1 MPEFLCPGLIGRR
14 AELDGLIGLVDESGG
29 AVVVLGEA
37 GIGKSR
43 LVRELAAAA
52 QDRGVFLLAG
62 RAAQSAQP
70 APYRPL
76 AEAVLAGCRRFGLPG
91 SAELVPYRPAL
102 GRLVPDWHRPGLAES
117 AESTVVL
124 GEGLLRLLHAWGDD
138 AGALLVLE
146 DMHWADPESLAVL
159 EYLADHALEV
169 RLACVAT
176 ARPEPSPGVDL
187 LRSLAGRRAAALV
200 ELSALSAAEVAAMA
214 GACLRT
220 TLLPTG
226 LDRLL
231 ARAEG
236 LPFLVEELLAAAAGG
251 GGLVRDGGQWVMR
264 PGRETVVPQTLAA
277 SIMQRM
283 DALDSAGQQTAQAAA
298 LMGRRFDPA
307 LVAAV
312 VERPVDEVLSV
323 LRCCAGLQL
332 VSVDAA
338 GFQFRHEL
346 TRDAVLAGLTEGA
359 RSMLARRA
367 CAVLERVYPGLPGRW
382 CQLAAELSVLA
393 GDVDGAARL
402 LLTAGQRAVARGALA
417 TAAGVLGEAHQLVR
431 DGVEL
436 AQEID
441 ELRTEVAAL
450 TGDVDTAF
458 AIGDGLARRAPDPG
472 RRARVHLRLAQAA
485 SAASRWA
492 AAQEQLGLAGELT
505 ASADDAVPVRVDALA
520 AHVLLGAARPDEAA
534 AVARRALQAA
544 ERLDLAESACQALE
558 VLGRVARMRD
568 LHEAEL
574 AFARQLEI
582 AAGHDLPLW
591 IVRAMHELGTIDML
605 AANHA
610 DRVRRARV
618 LAAEA
623 GALSTAAT
631 IDLQLAGSALVS
643 FDVAGCLDA
652 ARRCQHAARRW
663 SLGLLLAVA
672 LGYEA
677 RAYAIAGDRAAMERA
692 IAEAAAVDRPEPQVH
707 SNAWSSR
714 AMFRLLREDHDG
726 AIAAYDTAVSF
737 DRRTPMVPI
746 RAYWGDWALLRTV
759 HDRDGDQARD
769 EARMH
774 TPAGDFLNEA
784 MLGYADASAASRRG
798 SPGEAEVLFS
808 AARAKISTGRACQA
822 RRHLAERLVAGCAV
836 ADGWGEPVEWLTEAA
851 AFFGGIGQTH
861 LERGCRSLLRKAGAR
876 LPRREHGHQ
885 HVPPALA
892 AMGVTDREADV
903 LALVADGLTSKE
915 IAARLYLSART
926 VDKHVERLLT
936 KTGLS
941 RRAELRQFST

>member
-1 MPEFLCPGLIGRR
+1 
-14 AELDGLIGLVDESGG
+14 
-29 AVVVLGEA
+29 VVVLGEA

-52 QDRGVFLLAG
+52 QDRGVFMLAG
-62 RAAQSAQP
+62 RAVQGAQP

-76 AEAVLAGCRRFGLPG
+76 AEAVLSGCRRFGLPG

-102 GRLVPDWHRPGLAES
+102 GRLVPEWHRPGLAES

-124 GEGLLRLLHAWGDD
+124 GEGLLRLLHAWGGD

-159 EYLADHALEV
+159 EYLADHAVEI

-187 LRSLAGRRAAALV
+187 LRSLVARRAAAVV
-200 ELSALSAAEVAAMA
+200 ELSELSAAEVAAMA
-214 GACLRT
+214 GECLRT
-220 TLLPTG
+220 TVLPAG

-236 LPFLVEELLAAAAGG
+236 VPFLVEELLAAAVDG
-251 GGLVRDGGQWVMR
+251 GGLVREGGRWVMR
-264 PGRETVVPQTLAA
+264 PGGETVVPQTLSDNIA
-277 SIMQRM
+277 QRM
-283 DALDSAGQQTAQAAA
+283 DALDPAGRQIARAAA
-298 LMGRRFDPA
+298 LFGRRFDPA
-307 LVAAV
+307 LAAAL
-312 VERPVDEVLSV
+312 VERSVDEVLGV
-323 LRCCAGLQL
+323 LRRCVGLQL
-332 VSVDAA
+332 VSVDAG

-346 TRDAVLAGLTEGA
+346 TRDAVLAGFTPGA
-359 RSMLARRA
+359 RSVLARRA
-367 CAVLERVYPGLPGRW
+367 CAVLEGINPGLPGQW
-382 CQLAAELSVLA
+382 CQLAAELSALA
-393 GDVDGAARL
+393 GDVDRAARL
-402 LLTAGQRAVARGALA
+402 LLTAGQRAVADGALA
-417 TAAGVLGEAHQLVR
+417 TAAGVLGQAHELVP
-431 DGVEL
+431 DGSEL
-436 AQEID
+436 APDID

-450 TGDVDTAF
+450 TGEVDTAF
-458 AIGDGLARRAPDPG
+458 AIGDGLARRMTDPA

-485 SAASRWA
+485 SAASRWV

-505 ASADDAVPVRVDALA
+505 ASADDVVPVRVDALA

-534 AVARRALQAA
+534 AVARRTLKAA
-544 ERLDLAESACQALE
+544 ERLDLAEPACQALE
-558 VLGRVARMRD
+558 VLGRVARIRD
-568 LHEAEL
+568 LHEAEM
-574 AFARQLEI
+574 AFARQLDI
-582 AAGHDLPLW
+582 ATGHDLPLW

-605 AANHA
+605 AANRA
-610 DRVRRARV
+610 DRLHEARI

-631 IDLQLAGSALVS
+631 IDLQLAGYSLVS

-652 ARRCQHAARRW
+652 ARRCQDAARRW

-692 IAEAAAVDRPEPQVH
+692 IAGAVAVGRPEPQVH

-746 RAYWGDWALLRTV
+746 RGYWGEWALLRTV

-774 TPAGDFLNEA
+774 TPAGDVLNEA
-784 MLGYADASAASRRG
+784 MIGYGDAAAAGRSG
-798 SPGEAEVLFS
+798 SCGEAEVLFA
-808 AARAKISTGRACQA
+808 AARAKISIGRTYQA

-836 ADGWGEPVEWLTEAA
+836 ADGWGQPVQWLTEAA
-851 AFFGGIGQTH
+851 GFFRGIGQTH
-861 LERGCRSLLRKAGAR
+861 VERGCRSLLRKAGAR
-876 LPRREHGHQ
+876 LPRREHGHH

-892 AMGVTDREADV
+892 AMGITDREADV
-903 LALVADGLTSKE
+903 LALVAEGLTSKE

-926 VDKHVERLLT
+926 VDKHVERLLA
-936 KTGLS
+936 KTGVS